1 MLNIIIPLAG
11 PSDIFYNAGYIYP
24 KPLIEIGN
32 RPMIEVVL
40 ENPAMIKGDKRFIFV
55 VKEEDCV
62 KFHLDNTLRL
72 LDETAKVVVLKK
84 KTSGAL
90 CSILMC
96 IDLLDK
102 NDELLVLNADQLVD
116 MDFNKP
122 LDSFRK
128 QQTDSGVVTFP
139 SIHPR
144 WSYARVQDDV
154 VVETAEKNP
163 ISNNAIAGFYY
174 FRQTGLFFENAFAA
188 VRKSGGIDGNYFT
201 SFVINEYILANKKV
215 SFYPIEKGKYFSFY
229 SPQMITEFE
238 NNPPLNFIN
247 K

>member
-1 MLNIIIPLAG
+1 MLNIVIPLAG

-24 KPLIEIGN
+24 KPLIEIKG
-32 RPMIEVVL
+32 RPMVEVVL
-40 ENPAMIKGDKRFIFV
+40 ENPAAITGDKRFIFI

-62 KFHLDNTLRL
+62 KFHLDNTLKL
-72 LDETAKVVVLKK
+72 LDENCSVVVLKK

-96 IDLLDK
+96 IDLLNK
-102 NDELLVLNADQLVD
+102 EDELLVLNADQLID

-122 LDSFRK
+122 LQFFRNNK
-128 QQTDSGVVTFP
+128 TDSGVVTFP

-144 WSYARVQDDV
+144 WSYARVHSEK

-174 FRQTGLFFENAFAA
+174 FSKTEEFFKNSFSA
-188 VRKSGGIDGNYFT
+188 VRKSAGIEGNYFT
-201 SFVINEYILANKKV
+201 SFVINEYILANKNV
-215 SFYPIEKGKYFSFY
+215 SYYPLEKGKYFSFY

-238 NNPPLNFIN
+238 NLSHTNFTG

>member
-24 KPLIEIGN
+24 KPLIEIKG

-40 ENPAMIKGDKRFIFV
+40 ENPAALKGEKRFIFI
-55 VKEEDCV
+55 VKEEDCL

-72 LDETAKVVVLKK
+72 LDDKCHVVVLKK

-96 IDLLDK
+96 IDLLGK
-102 NDELLVLNADQLVD
+102 EDELLVLNADQLID

-122 LDSFRK
+122 LEYFRNNK
-128 QQTDSGVVTFP
+128 TDSGVVTFP

-144 WSYARVQDDV
+144 WSYARVQEGK

-174 FRQTGLFFENAFAA
+174 FKETASFFKNAFAA
-188 VRKSGGIDGNYFT
+188 IRKSAGIDGNYFT
-201 SFVINEYILANKKV
+201 SFVINEYILSNQHV
-215 SFYPIEKGKYFSFY
+215 EYFPLEKGKYFSFY

-238 NNPPLNFIN
+238 NATSQNFTG

>member
-24 KPLIEIGN
+24 KPLIEVQG

-40 ENPAMIKGDKRFIFV
+40 ENPLLIKGDKRFVFI

-72 LDETAKVVVLKK
+72 LDENCKVVILKK

-96 IDLLDK
+96 IDMLEK
-102 NDELLVLNADQLVD
+102 NDEMLVLNADQLID
-116 MDFNKP
+116 MDFNQP
-122 LDSFRK
+122 LEFFRK
-128 QQTDSGVVTFP
+128 EDTDSGIVTFP

-144 WSYARVQDDV
+144 WSYARLQDNN

-163 ISNNAIAGFYY
+163 ISNKAIAGFYY
-174 FRQTGLFFENAFAA
+174 FKKTGDFFENAFAA
-188 VRKSGGIDGNYFT
+188 IRKSSGFEGNYYT
-201 SFVINEYILANKKV
+201 SFVINQYILSNRKV
-215 SFYPIEKGKYFSFY
+215 MHYAIDKGKYFSFY

-238 NNPPLNFIN
+238 NAAHHNFVV